1 MNSLSGTTAAQEAV
15 KSEIQEIPQIS
26 QALQLETPI
35 YPELTDDVLQL
46 KTDVLNLQNTV
57 STLETTVNQVQ
68 NNLTALTDTL
78 ASFQSNQ
85 TNKDAEQDAEMINLE
100 IQDQEI
106 QAELQFLNAL
116 GTIWKLRFTGIVEAG
131 ETKYL
136 QFNDNM
142 LPGVAFPMPLPLSPY
157 AYICTHISTE
167 IGSKVALSSTDIF
180 LDSTTTDNV
189 VNVGAS
195 DLFELYDS
203 GGPDNDYNSDELY
216 TITFNLQNVPGVK
229 LRFNDFD
236 FEHSGSSLWDR
247 LGLEVSN
254 DGVTYQNINVEWF
267 EQTIAQTA
275 PWGTVKT
282 GNGNGWIVPEDEKEA
297 KDLGMPQDKI
307 LVIQNTP
314 FIKFTF
320 RSDFTTQKDG
330 WHISISSS
338 DNEFTDDGTVIGPSE
353 TIEGTVTVNTLT
365 QTAENVL
372 ESGLTNFTTLSN
384 TSAESSGGY
393 VYPSI
398 QVTNNSSNASYQ
410 CKADLY
416 FKRL

>member
-1 MNSLSGTTAAQEAV
+1 MNSLSGTTAALEAV
-15 KSEIQEIPQIS
+15 KSKIQEIPQIS

-68 NNLTALTDTL
+68 NNLTAVTDTL
-78 ASFQSNQ
+78 ALFQSNQ

-142 LPGVAFPMPLPLSPY
+142 LPAVASSMPLPLSPY
-157 AYICTHISTE
+157 AYTCTHMSTE

-180 LDSTTTDNV
+180 LDSTTTGSV

-203 GGPDNDYNSDELY
+203 GGPDDNYNGDELY

-236 FEHSGSSLWDR
+236 FEHSSSFLWDR
-247 LGLEVSN
+247 LGLQVSN

-267 EQTIAQTA
+267 HQTVTQPP
-275 PWGTVKT
+275 PWDAIIT
-282 GNGNGWIVPEDEKEA
+282 GDRNGWIVPEDEKEA
-297 KDLGMPQDKI
+297 KKLGMPEDKI
-307 LVIQNTP
+307 VVIQNTP

-320 RSDFTTQKDG
+320 KSDLFTQKDG

-365 QTAENVL
+365 QTAQNVL